1 MAGQS
6 RTRQPRREQILE
18 AAVEL
23 FQRDGYHA
31 TGIDEIGAT
40 AGITGPAVY
49 RHFASKE
56 DILETLL
63 LDLSAETLA
72 TAQQLARDASTPGE
86 ALRTLVEF
94 SVDTMLDN
102 PALAYVAQYERRT
115 LPRKSRIAIDKA
127 ERLYFEEWVQPLMQ
141 LRPELSEAEA
151 RVVVYA
157 TAALAV
163 AATTYK
169 SNLGHAAAKDLIVTM
184 MLNTLTVPE
193 RTIARQRTRRAG

>member
-1 MAGQS
+1 VATHANK
-6 RTRQPRREQILE
+6 RRPRREQILE

-63 LDLSAETLA
+63 VDMSGRSLARAQTLA
-72 TAQQLARDASTPGE
+72 NEATTPAE
-86 ALRTLVEF
+86 ALRALVDL
-94 SVDTMLDN
+94 SVETMLDN

-115 LPRKSRIAIDKA
+115 LPRKSRLAIDKA
-127 ERLYFEEWVQPLMQ
+127 ERLYFELWVQPLME

-151 RVVVYA
+151 RVVVYSA
-157 TAALAV
+157 AALAV
-163 AATTYK
+163 AAATYK
-169 SNLGHAAAKDLIVTM
+169 SGLSRDAAKDLIVTM

-193 RTIARQRTRRAG
+193 RTIARQRGRRAS

>member
-1 MAGQS
+1 MAS
-6 RTRQPRREQILE
+6 SANRRPRREQILD

-23 FQRDGYHA
+23 FQRDGYHG

-63 LDLSAETLA
+63 LDLSSRTLA
-72 TAQQLARDASTPGE
+72 RAQELASEASSPAE
-86 ALRTLVEF
+86 ALRALVEF

-102 PALAYVAQYERRT
+102 PALSYVAQYERRT
-115 LPRKSRIAIDKA
+115 LPRKSRIAIDKT
-127 ERLYFEEWVQPLMQ
+127 ERLYFEAWVQPLLQ
-141 LRPELSEAEA
+141 LRPELTEPEA

-169 SNLGHAAAKDLIVTM
+169 SNLGHDVAKDLIVAM
-184 MLNTLTVPE
+184 MLNALTVPE
-193 RTIARQRTRRAG
+193 RTIARQRVRRAG

>member
-1 MAGQS
+1 MAS
-6 RTRQPRREQILE
+6 TPKRRPRREQILD

-23 FQRDGYHA
+23 FQRDGYHG

-63 LDLSAETLA
+63 LDLSATTLA
-72 TAQQLARDASTPGE
+72 TAQGLAREADDAAD
-86 ALRTLVEF
+86 ALRRLVEF

-115 LPRKSRIAIDKA
+115 LPKKSRTAIDKT
-127 ERLYFEEWVQPLMQ
+127 ERLYFEEWVQPLLQ
-141 LRPELSEAEA
+141 LRPELTEAQA
-151 RVVVYA
+151 RVIVYSA
-157 TAALAV
+157 AALAV
-163 AATTYK
+163 AAATYK
-169 SNLGHAAAKDLIVTM
+169 SGLEHQAAKSLIVSM

-193 RTIARQRTRRAG
+193 RAIARQRRARAS

>member
-1 MAGQS
+1 MAS
-6 RTRQPRREQILE
+6 SAKRRPRREQILD

-56 DILETLL
+56 EILETLL
-63 LDLSAETLA
+63 VDLSARTLA
-72 TAQQLARDASTPGE
+72 TAQTLARQASTPAE
-86 ALRTLVEF
+86 ALRALVEF

-115 LPRKSRIAIDKA
+115 LPRKSRIAIDRT
-127 ERLYFEEWVQPLMQ
+127 ERLYFEAWVMPLMQ
-141 LRPELSEAEA
+141 LRPELTEPEA

-163 AATTYK
+163 AAATYK
-169 SNLGHAAAKDLIVTM
+169 SSLGHDAAKELIVAM

-193 RTIARQRTRRAG
+193 RTIARQRARRAG

>member
-1 MAGQS
+1 VAS
-6 RTRQPRREQILE
+6 RPEPRPRREQILD

-23 FQRDGYHA
+23 FQRDGYHG

-56 DILETLL
+56 DILATLL
-63 LDLSAETLA
+63 LDVSATTLT
-72 TAQQLARDASTPGE
+72 TAQGLAHEAHDPAE
-86 ALRTLVEF
+86 ALRRLVEF

-115 LPRKSRIAIDKA
+115 LPTRSRAAIDKT
-127 ERLYFEEWVQPLMQ
+127 ERLYFELWVQPLLE
-141 LRPELSEAEA
+141 LRPELSEAQA
-151 RVVVYA
+151 RVIVYSA
-157 TAALAV
+157 AALAV
-163 AATTYK
+163 AAASYK
-169 SNLGHAAAKDLIVTM
+169 GDLGRDSAKSLIVSM

-193 RTIARQRTRRAG
+193 RAIARQRRARAS

>member
-1 MAGQS
+1 MAGQNS
-6 RTRQPRREQILE
+6 RRQPRREQILE

-63 LDLSAETLA
+63 VDLSAATLA
-72 TAQQLARDASTPGE
+72 TAQELARQASTPAE

-141 LRPELSEAEA
+141 LRPELSEPEA

-169 SNLGHAAAKDLIVTM
+169 SNLGHDAAKDLIITM